1 MFVVKNEL
9 ERFQRDTDAL
19 ARGDSRFLR
28 VAVRGAGV
36 QPEHLESALGLL
48 LALTSVSMSDE
59 GRRTLKVIELAV
71 DSTGSRT
78 DDVAAVR
85 ANLIR
90 ALVAGGFSAFERSEQ
105 WLDADGPDE
114 VVNTRW
120 AKVKRNLCSDLA
132 FIEAV
137 GVDPDVYTQIQRASL
152 YFSSRTMPDTNV
164 RGARSLLGSH
174 LLVARA
180 SKLLVD
186 AAQVRLLARTDNPVL
201 VQVDPLTSPQAL
213 LEVLETVDRLR
224 KPGRVILSLAPD
236 GNDVSNLAELVGAVT
251 SSRPSS
257 TWVANPVVELAD
269 PVGTHVDAGLAIART
284 SALSELVR
292 QVGAH
297 IAGFDVE
304 VHRARLAHAPA
315 VIAAL
320 GHDR

>member
-1 MFVVKNEL
+1 MLGALSVRSFARTLSPRPDTGDGVCGQRSARRLLAWRCSSDRTVSATVRSMLVVKNEL

-48 LALTSVSMSDE
+48 LALTSISMSDE

-120 AKVKRNLCSDLA
+120 AKVKRNLRSDLA

-174 LLVARA
+174 LL
-180 SKLLVD
+180 
-186 AAQVRLLARTDNPVL
+186 
-201 VQVDPLTSPQAL
+201 
-213 LEVLETVDRLR
+213 
-224 KPGRVILSLAPD
+224 LSL
-236 GNDVSNLAELVGAVT
+236 
-251 SSRPSS
+251 
-257 TWVANPVVELAD
+257 
-269 PVGTHVDAGLAIART
+269 I
-284 SALSELVR
+284 
-292 QVGAH
+292 H
-297 IAGFDVE
+297 I
-304 VHRARLAHAPA
+304 
-315 VIAAL
+315 
-320 GHDR
+320 